1 MISRRRLPL
10 LGAAGLA
17 ALTLT
22 GCTIAQ
28 DVLQVG
34 QREFTYETAADADA
48 SRESFRFQGFLPEDA
63 TDVRLL
69 AQLDGHAAVMR
80 WTSPTSFTSAHC
92 VEEPVTSEPDLDAD
106 WSLDPL
112 PPEGLVCGSWTVVQS
127 GDLHLAWRAEEE

>member
-1 MISRRRLPL
+1 MISRRQLFL

-34 QREFTYETAADADA
+34 QREFVYETAADAEA
-48 SRESFRFQGFLPEDA
+48 SGESFRFQGFLPADA

-69 AQLDGHAAVMR
+69 AQLDGHASVMR
-80 WTSPTSFTSAHC
+80 WTSPTTFDSEHC
-92 VEEPVTSEPDLDAD
+92 IDAAISSTPELEAD
-106 WSLDPL
+106 WVPDPL
-112 PPEGLVCGSWTVVQS
+112 PAEGVQCGSWTV
-127 GDLHLAWRAEEE
+127 GWIDDLHVAWRNEPE